1 MAPFTHT
8 LNPPL
13 ALDDTGINWYYYNRP
28 GAEKVCKGTHVNEP
42 ESMRDRRRAT
52 PRCRV
57 GGLRPFRLGLCLLLA
72 AVVLVAAG
80 CSDAGEPFRPVAGL
94 EAVPAGYALEIEARG
109 GNGPPGSG
117 ADRTLK
123 AVVIPQAGLFRIE
136 LFGKTSPAEMLITV
150 RTPESQLGYRGQAI
164 LDGQPH
170 PLSMGFLDSPLTYP
184 SKEERLDDLT
194 WDGYRCRG
202 VLRRGSDRKED
213 AAIYEAQIDPNT
225 GIVTWEKQGWTPY
238 AEWTEITRRLVPIAS
253 VQKPTAD
260 DVLARGREDFGVS
273 TVNPADREI
282 PRVVFDTPMPLP
294 SGADFGGA
302 LSRDYWMYG
311 A

>member
-1 MAPFTHT
+1 MHEPDSKTDR
-8 LNPPL
+8 LPGRPR
-13 ALDDTGINWYYYNRP
+13 AL
-28 GAEKVCKGTHVNEP
+28 
-42 ESMRDRRRAT
+42 
-52 PRCRV
+52 RV
-57 GGLRPFRLGLCLLLA
+57 GLCLLLA
-72 AVVLVAAG
+72 AAAVGAAG
-80 CSDAGEPFRPVAGL
+80 CSGAGEPIRPVAGL

-123 AVVIPQAGLFRIE
+123 AIVIPEDGLFRIE

-150 RTPESQLGYRGQAI
+150 RTPGNQLGYRGQAI

-194 WDGYRCRG
+194 WDGSRCRG
-202 VLRRGSDRKED
+202 VLRRGSDRQED
-213 AAIYEAQIDPNT
+213 AAFYEAQIDPNT
-225 GIVTWEKQGWTPY
+225 GIVKWEKQGWTPY

-260 DVLARGREDFGVS
+260 DVLARAWEDLGAA
-273 TVNPADREI
+273 TVDSADPEI
-282 PRVVFDTPMPLP
+282 PHVIFDTPMPLP